1 MDREVYFVADKLPAE
16 SSTALYQKAT
26 RLLMKDAFDR
36 DSLPTGRSFDRI
48 SYILAQLR
56 HADPSQAAAVTT
68 DDGHSSSV
76 RAELDSFAALLGKLS
91 PGSAAGISRGHSQ
104 TTARSDAEDFWARLA
119 HSRGDLAQLETLVGR
134 TFGSTHHSSPRPA
147 PTVSVEPVFIFHDKK
162 VYSTRLPDILCTCNL
177 TDTNK
182 RLRYVDYSA
191 SLSTL
196 TGQRCSQLYTVY
208 A

>member
-1 MDREVYFVADKLPAE
+1 MDDEVYFVADKLPAD

-56 HADPSQAAAVTT
+56 HEAPSHAVSPSQAAAVTT

-91 PGSAAGISRGHSQ
+91 PGSAAGISRGRSQ
-104 TTARSDAEDFWARLA
+104 TTAARSDAEDFWARLA

-162 VYSTRLPDILCTCNL
+162 VSLFHPSRTTDRYQTRPCLH
-177 TDTNK
+177 
-182 RLRYVDYSA
+182 V
-191 SLSTL
+191 
-196 TGQRCSQLYTVY
+196 QL